1 MSRATPVSDHSL
13 WWDTVGEVPEW
24 DRFDCDIS
32 AEVCVVGGGFS
43 GLTAALKL
51 VESGASVVV
60 LEAKEP
66 GYAASGRNAGFVV
79 PNIAKVDPDG
89 MQYLLGKEKG
99 TRLAHAIS
107 RGGEGVFGTAR
118 RLGIDCDAVET
129 GWIQP
134 VTYPG
139 MIDAVHARFEQW
151 KSLGRPVEWL
161 DRVEIAKVMGCERFV
176 GGWIDRSG
184 GGIHPLKYLF
194 GLGLAVRDLGG
205 SVYSETPATGFQR
218 SDGKWRVKTSRGE
231 VLAETL
237 LICANVSTGQLDV
250 SAGASLMPAR
260 IYQMATKPLSK
271 ADSERLTPGRQPV
284 SDVQND
290 VFTFRIDADNR
301 LITGGMPIFPW
312 DDGPGMGTRMARRL
326 ASELDLNEVP
336 QVEKLWTGVAAVT
349 TDFLPG
355 IRQIGPGAFSGV
367 ACNARGIASTH
378 VLGNDLAALALKG
391 DPARDLTAIPVRE
404 IAAAPFRRLAPLA
417 TRSWLWWGRRRDRIL
432 ARNAKTEIGNC
443 RHVEMSGY
451 TLEEMRI
458 PIKTTEKNPQNN
470 QRRE

>member
-1 MSRATPVSDHSL
+1 ML
-13 WWDTVGEVPEW
+13 DT
-24 DRFDCDIS
+24 
-32 AEVCVVGGGFS
+32 
-43 GLTAALKL
+43 
-51 VESGASVVV
+51 
-60 LEAKEP
+60 
-66 GYAASGRNAGFVV
+66 
-79 PNIAKVDPDG
+79 
-89 MQYLLGKEKG
+89 
-99 TRLAHAIS
+99 
-107 RGGEGVFGTAR
+107 
-118 RLGIDCDAVET
+118 
-129 GWIQP
+129 
-134 VTYPG
+134 
-139 MIDAVHARFEQW
+139 VHARFEQW

-205 SVYSETPATGFQR
+205 SVYSETPVTGFQR

-237 LICANVSTGQLDV
+237 LICANVSTGQLDA
-250 SAGASLMPAR
+250 SAGASLMPAQ

-312 DDGPGMGTRMARRL
+312 DDGPGMGSRMARRL

-391 DPARDLTAIPVRE
+391 DAARDLTAIPVRE

-417 TRSWLWWGRRRDRIL
+417 TRSWLWLGRSRDRIL
-432 ARNAKTEIGNC
+432 ARNAKTKIGNC
-443 RHVEMSGY
+443 RHVE
-451 TLEEMRI
+451 
-458 PIKTTEKNPQNN
+458 
-470 QRRE
+470 